1 MRNHSWN
8 PPSPLSLLKGRGR
21 TFQNLE
27 GQKFLLE
34 RGDKPVKREVDVEMG
49 GRGGYHLFATLQ
61 FSSATFTL
69 CVRVCVCVSLYYFSD
84 LQSFELAMQ
93 DFHPHSH

>member
-1 MRNHSWN
+1 M
-8 PPSPLSLLKGRGR
+8 
-21 TFQNLE
+21 
-27 GQKFLLE
+27 LE

-49 GRGGYHLFATLQ
+49 GRGGYHFFATLQ

-69 CVRVCVCVSLYYFSD
+69 CVRVCVCVWGRRSKVSLYYFSD